1 LKLLISASVLG
12 SIFYYAYNY
21 INSVK
26 PINED
31 LNIIDKKLINVD
43 PIVIRNAAKSI
54 PIEDK
59 KSF

>member
-21 INSVK
+21 INPVK

-43 PIVIRNAAKSI
+43 PIVVRNAAKSI

-59 KSF
+59 KSL